1 MDYAISIKLTENQ
14 YNVLKEMSRREYR
27 TMGNLFSMLAVY
39 GLCFYL
45 TDHDI
50 RVKKTEEDK
59 DPNGNDYQYYTDQEL
74 EAVFEL
80 APLRQ

>member
-14 YNVLKEMSRREYR
+14 YNVLKELARHEYR
-27 TMGNLFSMLAVY
+27 TMGNLFSMLAVH
-39 GLCFYL
+39 GLGFYL

-50 RVKKTEEDK
+50 NVKKTEQDRDPDK
-59 DPNGNDYQYYTDQEL
+59 HVYQYYTDAEL
-74 EAVFEL
+74 EKVFET

>member
-14 YNVLKEMSRREYR
+14 YNVLKEMARREYR
-27 TMGNLFSMLAVY
+27 TMGNLFAMLAVH
-39 GLCFYL
+39 GLGFYL

>member
-1 MDYAISIKLTENQ
+1 MDYAISIKLTDNQ
-14 YNVLKEMSRREYR
+14 YNVLKDMAKGEYR
-27 TMGNLFSMLAVY
+27 TMGNLFTMLAVY
-39 GLCFYL
+39 GLGFYL

-50 RVKKTEEDK
+50 RVKKTEADK

-74 EAVFEL
+74 EAVFER